1 MFNMKKTS
9 FDDSWKFWIW
19 DNVRRGSQK
28 RELAQILLEKGFD
41 ESLIITEFSMPDI
54 LEKIKDAPPA
64 LEIENLTTKFGA
76 EKLSDKLNIFKIK
89 NALTEDQ
96 CVRMIQVIRNRC
108 QKSSVIDY
116 DNGGNKISD
125 FRTSS
130 TAHLF
135 RKSDPVIDEIEDAIS
150 KIINIPEKYSEQIQG
165 QYYKVGEEF
174 KPHFDSFFPLTEQQR
189 RELELH
195 GNRTWTAMIYLN
207 DTPKGGHTKFTEIDL
222 ETKPETGTMIL
233 WQNTKDGS
241 NIPESKHWGMPV
253 EEGEKFIL
261 TKWFREKPYQNI

>member
-116 DNGGNKISD
+116 DNGGSKISD

-135 RKSDPVIDEIEDAIS
+135 RKSDPVIDEIEDEIL
-150 KIINIPEKYSEQIQG
+150 KIINIPEKYGEQIQG
-165 QYYKVGEEF
+165 QYYKVGEQF
-174 KPHFDSFFPLTEQQR
+174 KPHFDSFFPLSEDQKRQ
-189 RELELH
+189 LELH

-207 DTPKGGHTKFTEIDL
+207 NTAKGGRTRFTEIDL
-222 ETKPETGTMIL
+222 ETEPETGTMIL

>member
-116 DNGGNKISD
+116 DNGGSKISD

-135 RKSDPVIDEIEDAIS
+135 RKSDPVIDEIEDEIL
-150 KIINIPEKYSEQIQG
+150 KIINIPEKYGEQIQG
-165 QYYKVGEEF
+165 QYYKVGEQF

-189 RELELH
+189 RELELY